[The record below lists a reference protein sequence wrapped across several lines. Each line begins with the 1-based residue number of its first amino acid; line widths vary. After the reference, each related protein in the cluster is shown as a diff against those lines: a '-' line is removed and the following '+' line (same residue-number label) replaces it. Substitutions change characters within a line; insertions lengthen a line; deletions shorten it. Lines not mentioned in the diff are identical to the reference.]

1 MLTSFVIAGIAA
13 AIISLAIALSL
24 YRRDLK

>member
-1 MLTSFVIAGIAA
+1 MLTPFVIAGIAA